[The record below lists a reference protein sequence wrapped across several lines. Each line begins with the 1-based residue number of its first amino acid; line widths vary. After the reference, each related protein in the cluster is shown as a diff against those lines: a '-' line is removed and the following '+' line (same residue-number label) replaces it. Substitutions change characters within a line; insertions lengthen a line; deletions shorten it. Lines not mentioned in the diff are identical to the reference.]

1 MVQALIGT
9 LIPLHT
15 HQWTTDLYPMVCLQ
29 LHYNQISPIT
39 VKAFMGCTVL
49 RLLFRARG
57 ANLVSSLL
65 SCLFK
70 CLDGARLQDLINR
83 GFLRD
88 SRAFFF
94 LILSHIILRV
104 GGEMVHRGVEH
115 DLIFS
120 IETQT

>member
-49 RLLFRARG
+49 RLLVRARG

-88 SRAFFF
+88 SRAFFSNPLAYHF
-94 LILSHIILRV
+94 ESWRRN
-104 GGEMVHRGVEH
+104 GAPWC
-115 DLIFS
+115 
-120 IETQT
+120 